1 MPLIVK
7 SPTTLLSDTDFVTN
21 VILSNSSVP
30 KKSPDFKWLSRA
42 SFLVLIELG
51 IIVAVAFKV
60 LKSLIS
66 PSTATS
72 N

>member
-1 MPLIVK
+1 MFFVSDTLIVK
-7 SPTTLLSDTDFVTN
+7 SSTTLFSVTDFVSN

-51 IIVAVAFKV
+51 IIVAVA
-60 LKSLIS
+60 LENL
-66 PSTATS
+66 
-72 N
+72 